1 MFGMQVNLYTASV
14 RIWKQ
19 LWSSPTLNYG
29 RTRPNSRS
37 PIFTARIRS
46 LQRLCFH
53 RCLSMG
59 GCLPHCMLGYT
70 PPGQTPLGTPAR
82 QTHTPS
88 QTHPLSRQSPW
99 ADTPGHTHTPRQTP
113 PVHAGI
119 HPPAQCMMGYTH
131 HPSCAVHARIW
142 STSGCYTSHWNAFLL
157 GGLCLH
163 VNHPKS

>member
-29 RTRPNSRS
+29 RTRPNNRS

-59 GCLPHCMLGYT
+59 GCLPHCMLRYT
-70 PPGQTPLGTPAR
+70 PPGQTP
-82 QTHTPS
+82 Q
-88 QTHPLSRQSPW
+88 
-99 ADTPGHTHTPRQTP
+99 ADTPQADTPPEQTIPLGRHPWTHTHTHPGRHPQCMLGYTPCPVHDGIHTP
-113 PVHAGI
+113 P
-119 HPPAQCMMGYTH
+119 
-131 HPSCAVHARIW
+131 
-142 STSGCYTSHWNAFLL
+142 LL
-157 GGLCLH
+157 C
-163 VNHPKS
+163 SAC